1 MESEKVSINVN
12 SDKLAAID
20 LLVEEGLVAN
30 RSAFINRAIDLLI
43 EKEQRT
49 IDTLLAK
56 KQETLSPGQWFIGL
70 SCMSRETLLRFQE
83 CGIRL
88 TLRGFGSLYLD
99 RDIEAEL
106 IQETVERISKK
117 IRLHGT
123 DEQLEALANKIG

>member
-30 RSAFINRAIDLLI
+30 RSAFINEAIEGLI
-43 EKEQRT
+43 EKKQRT

-56 KQETLSPGQWFIGL
+56 KQETLSPHQWFIGL
-70 SCMSRETLLRFQE
+70 SSMSRESLLRFQE

-106 IQETVERISKK
+106 IEETVERISKK
-117 IRLHGT
+117 I
-123 DEQLEALANKIG
+123 K